1 MRKTKRG
8 GYVLT
13 RRSQKSRRARNDKGQ
28 TESLASVLEKMQ
40 KTKRGGDD
48 LTIRSHES
56 RKAHVDK
63 ETTELVASCMLVLP
77 LLLVSL

>member
-1 MRKTKRG
+1 MI
-8 GYVLT
+8 VLQCLLLMT
-13 RRSQKSRRARNDKGQ
+13 PRLHIN
-28 TESLASVLEKMQ
+28 SLFFSKISASVLEKMQ